1 MPIQY
6 LSNTSPTM
14 PRVIAIS
21 GPIKPT
27 GALRQLPD
35 IPPVPLGAPENCAN
49 RQGLAGAGAHA
60 SSTYARLIRGY
71 MDVTLSLVC
80 RINMA
85 SGIRH
90 ELVPVGIMS
99 VLYTTIEQAAS
110 TTHSEMATIAVQ
122 TSERAKRGMQ
132 KKGKSTP

>member
-27 GALRQLPD
+27 GGLRQLPD

-49 RQGLAGAGAHA
+49 QQGLAGAGSHA
-60 SSTYARLIRGY
+60 SSTYAGLIRGY
-71 MDVTLSLVC
+71 MDVTLSHAHNMPEALC
-80 RINMA
+80 MPDSHGHPAFGIN
-85 SGIRH
+85 
-90 ELVPVGIMS
+90 
-99 VLYTTIEQAAS
+99 
-110 TTHSEMATIAVQ
+110 
-122 TSERAKRGMQ
+122 
-132 KKGKSTP
+132 